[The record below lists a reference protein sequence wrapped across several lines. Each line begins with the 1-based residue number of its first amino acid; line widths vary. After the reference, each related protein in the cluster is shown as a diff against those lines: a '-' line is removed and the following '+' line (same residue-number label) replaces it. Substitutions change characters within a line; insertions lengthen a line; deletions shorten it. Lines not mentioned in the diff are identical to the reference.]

1 MLLNIDTNAFLTLAF
16 LPILGVT
23 AFFLCAW
30 LVVKLIGRA

>member
-1 MLLNIDTNAFLTLAF
+1 MLLNIDANAFWALAL
-16 LPILGVT
+16 LPVLGVT